1 MSCENST
8 FYNNVIIFIELIKI
22 GCVLIF
28 PKFIL
33 DSNILKLLVS
43 NPKAEFCITLN
54 VRIYTYKN

>member
-1 MSCENST
+1 MCCEIST

-22 GCVLIF
+22 GSVLIF

-43 NPKAEFCITLN
+43 DPNAEFRIMLN
-54 VRIYTYKN
+54 VRIYTHKN